1 VASDELHT
9 FQIKFMER
17 RGYIIDLGLVDYE
30 KTWDLQHQLW
40 SRRVEEELP
49 DLLLILEHPHVIT
62 LGRRGNRSHL
72 IATSEVLEA
81 LEIPIFHVE
90 RGGDVTYHGPGQIIV
105 YPILHLKEYGY
116 RIVRYVDQLEEVIL
130 RVLRDF
136 GIEGRR
142 DPLNRG
148 VWVEGEKIASVGV
161 AIRRWVSFHGFALNY
176 GTDLTYFDLV
186 NPCGLEGNKMT
197 SMAKI
202 LGKRISR
209 EELVK
214 RISFHFKQTFER
226 GWKEKELKDLF
237 PSPPDCRQALNR
249 DGPGQAGSGERGRP

>member
-1 VASDELHT
+1 
-9 FQIKFMER
+9 MER

-30 KTWDLQHQLW
+30 MTWDLQHQLW

-72 IATSEVLEA
+72 IAPSEVLEA

-90 RGGDVTYHGPGQIIV
+90 RGGDVTYHGPGQIVV

-136 GIEGRR
+136 WIEGRR

-161 AIRRWVSFHGFALNY
+161 AIRRWVSFHGFSLNY
-176 GTDLTYFDLV
+176 GTDLKYFDLV

-209 EELVK
+209 KELVK

-226 GWKEKELKDLF
+226 GWKERELKDLF
-237 PSPPDCRQALNR
+237 PPPPDCRQTLNH
-249 DGPGQAGSGERGRP
+249 DGTGQAGAGGLK

>member
-1 VASDELHT
+1 
-9 FQIKFMER
+9 MEH
-17 RGYIIDLGLVDYE
+17 RGYIIDLGVVDYE

-40 SRRVEEELP
+40 SRRVEEEVP

-72 IATSEVLEA
+72 IASSEVLEA
-81 LEIPIFHVE
+81 MKIPIFHVE
-90 RGGDVTYHGPGQIIV
+90 RGGDVTYHGPGQMVV

-148 VWVEGEKIASVGV
+148 IWVEGEKIASVGV

-176 GTDLTYFDLV
+176 GTDLTYFDLI
-186 NPCGLEGNKMT
+186 NPCGLEGKKMT

-202 LGKRISR
+202 LGKKISGESLTERISLKFR
-209 EELVK
+209 EVFKGEWEEKDMQELMAD
-214 RISFHFKQTFER
+214 
-226 GWKEKELKDLF
+226 GGLK
-237 PSPPDCRQALNR
+237 
-249 DGPGQAGSGERGRP
+249 